1 MPQPDTEHLPDKVRD
16 ALKAGHLYYMQD
28 LTMEAIAHE
37 MHTSRSSVSRLLS
50 YARSS
55 GLVTIQIAEPHE
67 GASRIQQTIHDR
79 FGIAAHIVPMPS
91 AISDV
96 DRLERVAISAARI
109 LDRFIDSNQTVG
121 VAWGS
126 TMSALSRHLIP
137 KELHNVEFVQLN
149 GAGNTYTTG
158 VLYASEILR
167 RFGDTYSGTIQEFPV
182 PALFDDPQT
191 KTAMWRE
198 RSTRRILDIQE
209 RMDVALFGLGSPFSE
224 VRSHVYAGG
233 YLDQADYASLDES
246 GVVGDVAT
254 VFFREDGSHHGI
266 PLNERASG
274 PDIDLIKRV
283 PRRVCIVSGPSKVHS
298 LRGALAAGLI
308 TDLIVDEGTAR
319 ALVQL
324 TQPAQV
330 EPAGEPTA
338 VAAA

>member
-1 MPQPDTEHLPDKVRD
+1 MAEPETQNLPEKVRD

-50 YARSS
+50 YARAS
-55 GLVTIQIAEPHE
+55 GLVTIQIAQPHE
-67 GASRIQQTIHDR
+67 AATRVQQELHSRY
-79 FGIAAHIVPMPS
+79 GIGAHIVPMPS

-109 LDRFIDSNQTVG
+109 LDRFVDSNTTVG
-121 VAWGS
+121 IAWGS

-137 KELHNVEFVQLN
+137 KDLHNVEFVQLN

-191 KTAMWRE
+191 KVAMWRE
-198 RSTRRILDIQE
+198 RSILDIQE
-209 RMDVALFGLGSPFSE
+209 RMDVAIFGLGSPFSE

-233 YLDQADYASLDES
+233 YLDAADYASLDES

-319 ALVQL
+319 ALVDL
-324 TQPAQV
+324 A
-330 EPAGEPTA
+330 EPREP
-338 VAAA
+338 VADAA

>member
-1 MPQPDTEHLPDKVRD
+1 MSAPDTQSLPEKVRD

-50 YARSS
+50 YARAS
-55 GLVTIQIAEPHE
+55 GLVTIQIAQPHE
-67 GASRIQQTIHDR
+67 GATRVQQDLHAR
-79 FGIAAHIVPMPS
+79 YGIGAHIVPMPS

-109 LDRFIDSNQTVG
+109 LDRFIDSNTTVG

-137 KELHNVEFVQLN
+137 KDLHNVEFVQLN

-191 KTAMWRE
+191 KQAMWRE

-233 YLDQADYASLDES
+233 YLDADDYASLDTS
-246 GVVGDVAT
+246 RVVGDVAT

-319 ALVQL
+319 ALADVADPL
-324 TQPAQV
+324 
-330 EPAGEPTA
+330 EPEAP
-338 VAAA
+338 VAA

>member
-1 MPQPDTEHLPDKVRD
+1 MSAPETQNLPEKVRD
-16 ALKAGHLYYMQD
+16 ALTVGNLSDRKD
-28 LTMEAIAHE
+28 LTLESMATE

-50 YARSS
+50 YARAS
-55 GLVTIQIAEPHE
+55 GLVTIQIAQPHE
-67 GASRIQQTIHDR
+67 AATRVQQGLHSRY
-79 FGIAAHIVPMPS
+79 GIGAHIVPMPS

-109 LDRFIDSNQTVG
+109 LDRFIDSNTTVG

-137 KELHNVEFVQLN
+137 KDLHNVEFVQLN

-191 KTAMWRE
+191 KQAMWRE

-233 YLDQADYASLDES
+233 YLDADDYASLDAS

-319 ALVQL
+319 ALADL
-324 TQPAQV
+324 SEPAVDV
-330 EPAGEPTA
+330 EP
-338 VAAA
+338 VAA

>member
-1 MPQPDTEHLPDKVRD
+1 
-16 ALKAGHLYYMQD
+16 
-28 LTMEAIAHE
+28 
-37 MHTSRSSVSRLLS
+37 
-50 YARSS
+50 
-55 GLVTIQIAEPHE
+55 
-67 GASRIQQTIHDR
+67 
-79 FGIAAHIVPMPS
+79 MPS

-121 VAWGS
+121 IAWGS

-191 KTAMWRE
+191 KVAMWRE
-198 RSTRRILDIQE
+198 RSTRRILDIQA

-233 YLDQADYASLDES
+233 YLDQADYESLDAS

-274 PDIDLIKRV
+274 PDIDLITRV

-324 TQPAQV
+324 TQPVAPIGPAPVAQQQDTEADEAV
-330 EPAGEPTA
+330 TA
-338 VAAA
+338 A

>member
-1 MPQPDTEHLPDKVRD
+1 MSEPDIQNLPEKVRD

-50 YARSS
+50 YARAS
-55 GLVTIQIAEPHE
+55 GLVTIQIAQPHE
-67 GASRIQQTIHDR
+67 GATRVQQQLHSRY
-79 FGIAAHIVPMPS
+79 GIGAHIVPMPS

-109 LDRFIDSNQTVG
+109 LDRFIDSNTTVG
-121 VAWGS
+121 IAWGS

-137 KELHNVEFVQLN
+137 KDLHNVEFVQLN

-191 KTAMWRE
+191 KVAMWRE
-198 RSTRRILDIQE
+198 RSTRRILGIQE
-209 RMDVALFGLGSPFSE
+209 RMDVAIFGLGSPFSE

-233 YLDQADYASLDES
+233 YLDTADYASLDES

-254 VFFREDGSHHGI
+254 VFFREDGSHRGI

-319 ALVQL
+319 ALVGV
-324 TQPAQV
+324 V
-330 EPAGEPTA
+330 EPLED
-338 VAAA
+338 AA